1 MIQAGEPVQ
10 VKALDYSLLGDT
22 YLAVS
27 LEQLRALLLFGA
39 MVLTAYASST
49 DQIGAAAKGQRLSD
63 TPAVHP

>member
-1 MIQAGEPVQ
+1 MGLPQTREMMIQAGEPVQ

-39 MVLTAYASST
+39 
-49 DQIGAAAKGQRLSD
+49 I
-63 TPAVHP
+63 